1 MVIPPLSWRR
11 DLRYAYSVVCFQ
23 SISAG
28 FVRLDENS
36 FMHILHER
44 PWANACTDLSYFS
57 DRVWLHVVVLQ
68 HTFTFFSLSLSHRVP
83 VETSLIDSRY
93 YISKQLNGHLVPAQ
107 YVLLRKVGRYLTMV
121 RGERESY
128 LH

>member
-1 MVIPPLSWRR
+1 MT
-11 DLRYAYSVVCFQ
+11 
-23 SISAG
+23 
-28 FVRLDENS
+28 
-36 FMHILHER
+36 ER

-68 HTFTFFSLSLSHRVP
+68 HPLLSLLLSLSHRVP